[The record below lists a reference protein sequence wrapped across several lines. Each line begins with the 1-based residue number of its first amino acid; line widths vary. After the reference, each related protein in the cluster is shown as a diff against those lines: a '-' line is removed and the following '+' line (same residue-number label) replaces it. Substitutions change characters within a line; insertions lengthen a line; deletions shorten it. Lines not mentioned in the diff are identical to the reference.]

1 MHKKCLV
8 LVSQS
13 WVELSWDTIQSKQRG
28 RYVIILTF
36 ALMLTISNRGN
47 QMPPSPIRKLV
58 PYAEAAK
65 KKGVK
70 VYHLNIGQPDIETPP
85 AILDAVRNADIK
97 VLEYSHSAGNESYR
111 RKLVQYYKS
120 VGINVSHD
128 QILITTGGS
137 EAIMFGFF
145 TCLNPGDEVI
155 IPEPFYA
162 NYNGFACAAGVNVV
176 PITSSIET
184 GFALPPISDFEKVI
198 TDKTKAII
206 ICSPNNP
213 TGYLYS
219 REEMEALKE
228 ICIKYNL
235 YLFSDEA
242 YREFCY
248 DGEYVSAMHLN
259 GLEQHVV
266 LMDTISKRY
275 SACGARLGA
284 FVTKN
289 KAVYDA
295 AMKFAQARLSPPGLA
310 QIMGEAAVDLP
321 ESYFD
326 APKAEYL
333 LRRNLLVSRL
343 NAMPGVFCPNPGGAF
358 YAIAKLPIDDSDKF
372 CQWLLE
378 EFSYNNQTV
387 MLAPATGFYGTAGL
401 GKNEVRLAYVLNLD
415 ALNAAMDCLERALEV
430 YPGKVKTEEK
440 AAAMVK

>member
-1 MHKKCLV
+1 
-8 LVSQS
+8 
-13 WVELSWDTIQSKQRG
+13 
-28 RYVIILTF
+28 
-36 ALMLTISNRGN
+36 
-47 QMPPSPIRKLV
+47 MPASPIRKLV
-58 PYAEAAK
+58 PFAEAAK
-65 KKGVK
+65 RKGIK

-85 AILDAVRNADIK
+85 AIMDAVRQTHIK

-111 RKLVQYYKS
+111 RKLVEYYKK
-120 VGINVSHD
+120 VGIEVSYD
-128 QILITTGGS
+128 QIMITTGGS
-137 EAIMFGFF
+137 EAILFGFF

-176 PITSSIET
+176 PITSHIET
-184 GFALPPISDFEKVI
+184 GFALPPIDDFEKVI
-198 TDKTKAII
+198 TSKTKAVI
-206 ICSPNNP
+206 ICNPNNP

-219 REEMEALKE
+219 REEMEALKN
-228 ICIKYNL
+228 ICLKHSL

-248 DGEYVSAMHLN
+248 DGDYVSALHLK

-275 SACGARLGA
+275 SACGARIGA
-284 FVTKN
+284 LVTKN
-289 KAVYDA
+289 KTVYDA

-333 LRRNLLVSRL
+333 SRRNLLVQRL
-343 NAMPGVFCPNPGGAF
+343 NAIPGVYCPNPGGAF
-358 YAIAKLPIDDSDKF
+358 YAIARLPIDDADKF

-378 EFSYNNQTV
+378 DFSYKNQTV
-387 MLAPATGFYGTAGL
+387 MLAPATGFYGTKGL

-415 ALNAAMDCLERALEV
+415 AINAAMDCLEKALEE
-430 YPGKVKTEEK
+430 YPGRVKNTVA
-440 AAAMVK
+440 AAAMEK

>member
-1 MHKKCLV
+1 
-8 LVSQS
+8 
-13 WVELSWDTIQSKQRG
+13 
-28 RYVIILTF
+28 
-36 ALMLTISNRGN
+36 MLTISDRGN
-47 QMPPSPIRKLV
+47 EMPASPIRKLV

-65 KKGVK
+65 KKGVN

-97 VLEYSHSAGNESYR
+97 TLEYSHSAGNESYR

-120 VGINVSHD
+120 VGIEVAYD

-145 TCLNPGDEVI
+145 SCFNTGDEVI

-162 NYNGFACAAGVNVV
+162 NYNGFACAAGVKVV
-176 PITSSIET
+176 PITSQIET

-228 ICIKYNL
+228 ICLKHDL

-248 DGEYVSAMHLN
+248 PPENGKGNGEYVSAMHLK
-259 GLEQHVV
+259 GLDEHVV

-289 KAVYDA
+289 KAVYDT

-321 ESYFD
+321 ASYFD

-333 LRRNLLVSRL
+333 SRRNLMVKRL

-378 EFSYNNQTV
+378 EFSLNNATV
-387 MLAPATGFYGTAGL
+387 MLAPATGFYGTPGL
-401 GKNEVRLAYVLNLD
+401 GKDEVRLAYVLNLD
-415 ALNAAMDCLERALEV
+415 SLNAAMDCLEKALEQ
-430 YPGKVKTEEK
+430 YPGRKLVNRQTEM
-440 AAAMVK
+440 AQ